1 MKSKEA
7 IPIKAYW
14 YPLFLFPISPAISP
28 SAQTRD
34 KLVAM
39 KNSGKLDTRSTRL
52 KIYETI
58 FESDTPAGKFF
69 DIALFIVII
78 LSILTVLLESMQPL
92 RSGYLKVFRIVEW
105 VFTILFTI
113 EYALRLYSI
122 SKPLKYAL
130 SFYGI
135 IDLLAL
141 IPTYLTVVMAGA
153 HSLLVIR
160 SLRLLRVF
168 RIFKL
173 GSFMKQSSI
182 IYESVIQSR
191 NKIAVFMYFV
201 LIMVTIIGALM
212 YVIEGPTNDS
222 FDSIPT
228 SIYWAIVTLTTV
240 GYGDIIPM
248 TGIGKF
254 ISAAVMILGYAVIA
268 VPTGIVSAQ
277 IINAKEK
284 INGQACPHCS
294 KEGHDNDAIFCKKCG
309 GALHE

>member
-1 MKSKEA
+1 
-7 IPIKAYW
+7 
-14 YPLFLFPISPAISP
+14 
-28 SAQTRD
+28 
-34 KLVAM
+34 M

-58 FESDTPAGKFF
+58 FESDTPEGKFF
-69 DIALFIVII
+69 DVALFAIII
-78 LSILTVLLESMQPL
+78 LSIITVLLESMQPL
-92 RSGYLKVFRIVEW
+92 RNNYLSVFRIVEW
-105 VFTILFTI
+105 AFTLLFTI
-113 EYALRLYSI
+113 EYALRLYSVN
-122 SKPLKYAL
+122 KPLKYAL
-130 SFYGI
+130 SFYGV

-141 IPTYLTVVMAGA
+141 IPTYLTVFLAGA

-160 SLRLLRVF
+160 ALRLLRVF

-173 GSFMKQSSI
+173 GSFMNQSSI
-182 IYESVIQSR
+182 IYESVLQSR
-191 NKIAVFMYFV
+191 RKIAVFMYFV

-240 GYGDIIPM
+240 GYGDIIPI

-268 VPTGIVSAQ
+268 VPTGIVSAE
-277 IINAKEK
+277 IINAKAK

-294 KEGHDNDAIFCKKCG
+294 MEGHDNDAVYCKRCG
-309 GALHE
+309 GALHED